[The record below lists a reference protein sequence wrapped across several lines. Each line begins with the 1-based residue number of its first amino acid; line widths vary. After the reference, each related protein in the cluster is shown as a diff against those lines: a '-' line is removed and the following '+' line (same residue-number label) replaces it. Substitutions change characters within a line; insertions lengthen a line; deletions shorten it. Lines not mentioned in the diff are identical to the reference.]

1 LWTAAVSRKAA
12 VSGLLGKLVQHV
24 FDGSA
29 RRLVAHLIEEGELD
43 DRERE
48 EIMEILR
55 SREDKDTKPFPKK
68 KGTTS

>member
-1 LWTAAVSRKAA
+1 MSRKAA

-43 DRERE
+43 ERERA
-48 EIMEILR
+48 EIIEILK
-55 SREDKDTKPFPKK
+55 SRHDKDKK
-68 KGTTS
+68 FATSNKGANP